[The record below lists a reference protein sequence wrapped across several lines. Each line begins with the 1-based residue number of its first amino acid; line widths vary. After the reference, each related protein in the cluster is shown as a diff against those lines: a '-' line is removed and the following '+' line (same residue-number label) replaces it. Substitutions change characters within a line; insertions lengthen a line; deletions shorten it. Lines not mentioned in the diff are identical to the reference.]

1 MEHKEDIIIGFP
13 ASFLKKDR
21 VLYVAED
28 MGASRSGWMEQLRP
42 EVEGLLREAGK
53 KLILLPDLIK
63 ALNPEMLSYLF
74 PGQGGFIS
82 EEAIYRQIVAPIG
95 PHLCPGFVY
104 KENGKVFFHAI
115 TAVDDQQV
123 LEEIRD
129 FTLTLS
135 IKIAAPTADYAGTA
149 MLEEKSE
156 PIRERRCE
164 EREKKA
170 CKERRKREEKTGLP
184 SFWDM
189 LFSVSSEE
197 EREQV
202 VLDPRAQAILEAWGK
217 IEREFGITIEGLELL
232 LGYKVKLSRLSIT
245 TSSKIFLTDFD
256 NKEVKMDDLTKAVY
270 FFYLRHPEGATLKEL
285 HDHEYEIL
293 HLYSGITG
301 RDDVKKIRTSVRNL
315 LDPFSNSLNVSMSR
329 IKKAFKDVI
338 GDRIARFY
346 YVSGGY
352 GEKRKIEIDR
362 DLVIWEH

>member
-1 MEHKEDIIIGFP
+1 MENKEDIIIDFP

-28 MGASRSGWMEQLRP
+28 IGASRSGWMDRLRP

-53 KLILLPDLIK
+53 KLILLPGLFK

-95 PHLCPGFVY
+95 SQRCPGFVY
-104 KENGKVFFHAI
+104 KENGKVYFHAI
-115 TAVDDQQV
+115 TAVDNQQV

-129 FTLTLS
+129 LFPVIS
-135 IKIAAPTADYAGTA
+135 IEPVIYVENDA
-149 MLEEKSE
+149 EECFRDESPRFRVKARKE
-156 PIRERRCE
+156 E
-164 EREKKA
+164 ERS
-170 CKERRKREEKTGLP
+170 CRKEARESCQP
-184 SFWDM
+184 SFWDT
-189 LFSVSSEE
+189 LFSAASEA

-202 VLDPRAQAILEAWGK
+202 VLDPRAQAILEAWDK

-245 TSSKIFLTDFD
+245 TSSKIFMTDFD

-270 FFYLRHPEGATLKEL
+270 FFYLRHPEGVALKEL
-285 HDHEYEIL
+285 HDHEDEIL

-301 RDDVKKIRTSVRNL
+301 RDDVKKIRDSVRNL
-315 LDPFSNSLNVSMSR
+315 LDPFGNSLNVSMSR
-329 IKKAFKDVI
+329 IKKAFKDVV

-346 YVSGGY
+346 YVSGSY